1 MVESCHGKTLPRI
14 IFPILKHKLNLMV
27 RHIRDPISSLSHLVG
42 AILSIIGLYLLLNR
56 NIAGDTVYHTISFSV
71 FGIAMII
78 LYSTS
83 ALYHWLPSTNKYLP
97 LLRKIDHIMIFVFI
111 AASNTP
117 ICLVSIRGGW
127 GWSIFAS
134 VWAITVGGFI
144 FKLFW
149 MNAPRFLY
157 TSIYLLMG
165 WMIVIGIYPLTKVMQ
180 MQGIMLLTFGGILYS
195 IGAVIYASKKPN
207 PLPGTFGFHEIFHLF
222 IMAGSLSHYLMMYYY
237 V

>member
-1 MVESCHGKTLPRI
+1 MMK
-14 IFPILKHKLNLMV
+14 N
-27 RHIRDPISSLSHLVG
+27 IRDPISSLTHLLG

-56 NIAGDTVYHTISFSV
+56 NIASDTVYHTISFSI
-71 FGIAMII
+71 FGAAMII

-83 ALYHWLPSTNKYLP
+83 ALYHWLPTTNKYLP
-97 LLRKIDHIMIFVFI
+97 LLRKVDHIMIFVFI

-134 VWAITVGGFI
+134 VWTITVGGFFLKI
-144 FKLFW
+144 FW

-180 MQGIMLLTFGGILYS
+180 MHGIMLLAFGGILYS
-195 IGAVIYASKKPN
+195 IGAVIYATKKPD
-207 PLPGTFGFHEIFHLF
+207 PFPGTFGFHEIFHLF